1 MRSNDG
7 QVIGII
13 CTYQDITHERR
24 MREERDRMIGELT
37 IARDQ
42 AISANAAKSMFVA
55 NMTHE
60 LRTPLNA
67 IIGYS
72 ELIQEDASEISSQ
85 ANSDLTRI
93 LLAARH
99 LLGLVNDILDIS
111 KISAGAVVVQQDIV
125 MPAAI
130 IGEVMDALGEAATR
144 NSTKLRWTKPP
155 TMVTTLCDAVKLRQC
170 VFNLVSNACKFT
182 AHGEVT
188 ISLAVDEEGEDQSF
202 TVEVRDTGIGMTAEQ
217 LSRLFQPFSQADAS
231 ITRAYGGTGL
241 GLALTRSLAQ
251 AMGGDV
257 SVTSTPGEG
266 STFTLRLPCPAV
278 AGKRRAQ
285 LALAS

>member
-1 MRSNDG
+1 
-7 QVIGII
+7 
-13 CTYQDITHERR
+13 
-24 MREERDRMIGELT
+24 
-37 IARDQ
+37 
-42 AISANAAKSMFVA
+42 
-55 NMTHE
+55 MTHE

-67 IIGYS
+67 IIGYA
-72 ELIQEDASEISSQ
+72 ELIQEDASDISSQ
-85 ANSDLTRI
+85 TNSDLARI
-93 LLAARH
+93 LVAGRH
-99 LLGLVNDILDIS
+99 LLSLVNDILDIS
-111 KISAGAVVVQQDIV
+111 KIGAGAVVVQQDIV

-130 IGEVMDALGEAATR
+130 VGEVMDALGGAAAR
-144 NSTKLRWTKPP
+144 NSTRLRWTKPP

-182 AHGEVT
+182 ANGEVT
-188 ISLAVDEEGEDQSF
+188 ISLAIDEESDAPAF

-257 SVTSTPGEG
+257 SVTSAPGEG
-266 STFTLRLPCPAV
+266 STFSLRLPCPTV
-278 AGKRRAQ
+278 AGKRRTQ

>member
-1 MRSNDG
+1 
-7 QVIGII
+7 
-13 CTYQDITHERR
+13 
-24 MREERDRMIGELT
+24 L
-37 IARDQ
+37 
-42 AISANAAKSMFVA
+42 FVA

-67 IIGYS
+67 IIGYA
-72 ELIQEDASEISSQ
+72 ELIQEDTNDVADQ
-85 ANSDLTRI
+85 TKSDLARI
-93 LLAARH
+93 LVAARH

-111 KISAGAVVVQQDIV
+111 KIAAGAVVVQQDIV

-130 IGEVMDALGEAATR
+130 VGEVMDALGAAAVR
-144 NSTKLRWTKPP
+144 NSTRLCWSKPP
-155 TMVTTLCDAVKLRQC
+155 TSVTTLCDAVKLRQC

-182 AHGEVT
+182 ANGEVG
-188 ISLAVDEEGEDQSF
+188 ISLTVDEDGPAPIF
-202 TVEVRDTGIGMTAEQ
+202 AVEVRDTGIGMTAEQ
-217 LSRLFQPFSQADAS
+217 LSRMFQPFSQADAS

-257 SVTSTPGEG
+257 AVTSTPGEG
-266 STFTLRLPCPAV
+266 STFTLRLPCLAV

-285 LALAS
+285 LAPTSEPNASLDRQEQSGRTEQGRAAPHAA

>member
-1 MRSNDG
+1 
-7 QVIGII
+7 
-13 CTYQDITHERR
+13 
-24 MREERDRMIGELT
+24 
-37 IARDQ
+37 
-42 AISANAAKSMFVA
+42 
-55 NMTHE
+55 
-60 LRTPLNA
+60 
-67 IIGYS
+67 
-72 ELIQEDASEISSQ
+72 
-85 ANSDLTRI
+85 
-93 LLAARH
+93 
-99 LLGLVNDILDIS
+99 
-111 KISAGAVVVQQDIV
+111 VQQDIV